1 MGRVRNPR
9 TGELLPEG
17 YDVDDFH
24 IICPDGFEMPIK
36 DRVAREKLWRE
47 RCEKAAP
54 ALAHLS
60 TPYASHG
67 EMLADLH
74 REVPAGYTHILA
86 GDSQGARQVVGGQ
99 AGYLHGISAAAIRS
113 ERASLPDQDD
123 ADAVETP
130 PAPIPDVIP

>member
-17 YDVDDFH
+17 YDVDEFH

-36 DRVAREKLWRE
+36 DSVSREQLWRS
-47 RCEKAAP
+47 RCKAAAP
-54 ALAHLS
+54 ALTSLN
-60 TPYASHG
+60 TPYTSHK

-86 GDSQGARQVVGGQ
+86 GDSQKGQQVVGGQ
-99 AGYLHGISAAAIRS
+99 PGHLHGIDVVTIRS
-113 ERASLPDQDD
+113 ERASLPDQD
-123 ADAVETP
+123 AAEAIETT

>member
-1 MGRVRNPR
+1 MERVQNPR

-36 DRVAREKLWRE
+36 DPVSREQVWRN
-47 RCEKAAP
+47 RCNKAAP

-60 TPYASHG
+60 TPYVSHE

-86 GDSQGARQVVGGQ
+86 GDSQRAQQVIGGQ
-99 AGYLHGISAAAIRS
+99 AGYLHGISTAAIRS
-113 ERASLPDQDD
+113 ERASLHDQDD
-123 ADAVETP
+123 ADAVETT